1 MQKIIKTDVPL
12 VKDMVCEVQQECE
25 VRQEWSSDCP
35 CCAQRFW
42 KLILASTTIAKTLN
56 TRQKAKT
63 MSTHHHTMRCS

>member
-42 KLILASTTIAKTLN
+42 KLILASTTIAKTAGHGWPD
-56 TRQKAKT
+56 RKQVGWA
-63 MSTHHHTMRCS
+63 